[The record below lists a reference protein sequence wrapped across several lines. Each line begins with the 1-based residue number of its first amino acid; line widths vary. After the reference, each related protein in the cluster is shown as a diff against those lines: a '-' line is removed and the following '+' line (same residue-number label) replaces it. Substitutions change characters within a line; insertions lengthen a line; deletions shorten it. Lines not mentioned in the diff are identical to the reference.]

1 MGTKNT
7 EVALSYKSVDYL
19 SFGLPLINSAK
30 HETMRLRTQDAGFN
44 FDDNQIGVLV
54 NKLSKISYEDII
66 KMKAAYKVFQI
77 ILPMIHILMKWMRFY
92 QNLFENTPFNLNIF
106 NR

>member
-1 MGTKNT
+1 MKILKVGLYQNAGLVIMGTKNT

-30 HETMRLRTQDAGFN
+30 HDTMRLINSQDAGFN

-54 NKLSKISYEDII
+54 NKLSKISYR
-66 KMKAAYKVFQI
+66 
-77 ILPMIHILMKWMRFY
+77 IL
-92 QNLFENTPFNLNIF
+92 
-106 NR
+106 